1 MDRLLASDSNFDICL
16 QFTDGRDL
24 VVAKFFFWRP
34 GTPKQKSLDGL
45 YRSLLHD
52 ILKSRPELIPETL
65 RELYDEARATPWQV
79 QTTLLISE
87 KDIRRAFARL
97 IQSTDRADASHCFCF
112 FIDGLDEYQ
121 ETAQNDLKEMVQ
133 LLTSWTVA
141 APRHV
146 KLCVSSREYNV
157 FMNSFSAEKR
167 LRVHELTRFDMQ
179 AYIRDKLNGITD
191 EVAKHEL
198 VSAIVA
204 KAEGIFQWVTLVVKQ
219 IREELENGADS
230 VALIQL
236 VDSLPDELDR
246 LYQHVLQSL
255 SKSDR
260 RKVYQT
266 FAILSLANQW
276 ELSVSLFAYSFL
288 EDYGADPTFAERE
301 DFVQRARARGDGGT
315 VEYRVELGRKRV
327 RGWCKGLVEPVSIGR
342 AGWDEVMIIDYA
354 HRSIP
359 DSLEN
364 KTIKDEMEAFLAGFS
379 PAEALCQL
387 ILTEIRLD
395 SHHRKPRI
403 CSAEF
408 LAAVMGP
415 LVKMRHAHHLDHA
428 PFTFLRV
435 LDTFAD
441 PWCWKKIEMGSTD
454 LAIWVQDHWSGFY
467 PIAQMNKDPGPVRT
481 SHPTRWGSAQST
493 SLPGVLYHCALLIP
507 GHEYPKWRIENDPT
521 ATDSVAKVVLV
532 AYTLL
537 ASSDLYVD
545 DEKFSWSGL
554 DALLDRGLLT
564 SKTET
569 RLVPGPFPL
578 IAAQVSTDNSGVD
591 TNLAGSEL
599 SFWRYFLIH
608 EWCLHEIRKGRGPGS
623 PDARKDITHR
633 DNLRFSAVVERFL
646 LRGLVGADSRFAVS
660 YPSLEKRRVE
670 FRFWCD
676 LAGNRGTTTENLPG
690 SVTCLV
696 ELSSKIGTLEP
707 QTAVYEVAERQGKRT
722 YMCSL
727 RRWIE
732 DSEALPNKEEL
743 LRLLEREECSLSDG
757 RSPGVE
763 SEGSQL
769 RTPWAA
775 PEHIRVSYALTL
787 TVGRYISLIPYFAVC
802 PLTSQAADRSA
813 RRTPACFF
821 HILPPTWCSG
831 ERPLAVWPILE
842 VCVTCPLLWHT
853 KGRRACSSAACFA
866 ERILRYETIRTTG
879 SPDMDSLTTRALYRR
894 VLGLH

>member
-1 MDRLLASDSNFDICL
+1 MDPVTAVGLASGIVAFITLSTSLVKGAIKIHESLDGNLDENRSREAIASEMSRFAARLLPPDCSHLAGEEKALCVLATECRDLSVKLRELLGRIKPKEPRSKSQSLWSVLKNKVTEKEKAELELLLDHCRSQFNLQLAFVNKSLLHSLVESARNDAAKLELLRSNFDDLRARIEDL
-16 QFTDGRDL
+16 RQGVQVAGFSFEAQGLIRQLVDVQENAFSAIVQGRILDALAFEEMHGRSEMVEEAHYRTFRWILADDNEDDVRSTRYAEAERREMHRAAGNMFTNWLSSGEGIFHISGKLGSGKSTLMKYLGDHPGTKTELIKWADGRDL

-34 GTPKQKSLDGL
+34 GTPKQKSLYGL
-45 YRSLLHD
+45 YRFLLHD
-52 ILKSRPELIPETL
+52 ILKSRPELIPETFH
-65 RELYDEARATPWQV
+65 ELCDEARATPWQV
-79 QTTLLISE
+79 QTTLFITE

-97 IQSTDRADASHCFCF
+97 IQCTNRADANHCFCF

-121 ETAQNDLKEMVQ
+121 ETAQSDLKEMVR

-167 LRVHELTRFDMQ
+167 LRVHELTRFDME
-179 AYIRDKLNGITD
+179 AYIRDKLDGIAD

-301 DFVQRARARGDGGT
+301 DFVQRARACGDGGT

-342 AGWDEVMIIDYA
+342 AGSDEVMIIDYA

-428 PFTFLRV
+428 PFTYLRV

-441 PWCWKKIEMGSTD
+441 PWCWKKLEMGSTD
-454 LAIWVQDHWSGFY
+454 LAIWVQDHWSGFF

-481 SHPTRWGSAQST
+481 SHSTRWGSAQST
-493 SLPGVLYHCALLIP
+493 SLPGVLYQCALLIP

-521 ATDSVAKVVLV
+521 ATDSVAKTPISL
-532 AYTLL
+532 
-537 ASSDLYVD
+537 
-545 DEKFSWSGL
+545 
-554 DALLDRGLLT
+554 
-564 SKTET
+564 
-569 RLVPGPFPL
+569 
-578 IAAQVSTDNSGVD
+578 
-591 TNLAGSEL
+591 
-599 SFWRYFLIH
+599 
-608 EWCLHEIRKGRGPGS
+608 
-623 PDARKDITHR
+623 
-633 DNLRFSAVVERFL
+633 
-646 LRGLVGADSRFAVS
+646 AVS
-660 YPSLEKRRVE
+660 
-670 FRFWCD
+670 
-676 LAGNRGTTTENLPG
+676 
-690 SVTCLV
+690 
-696 ELSSKIGTLEP
+696 
-707 QTAVYEVAERQGKRT
+707 
-722 YMCSL
+722 
-727 RRWIE
+727 
-732 DSEALPNKEEL
+732 
-743 LRLLEREECSLSDG
+743 
-757 RSPGVE
+757 
-763 SEGSQL
+763 
-769 RTPWAA
+769 
-775 PEHIRVSYALTL
+775 
-787 TVGRYISLIPYFAVC
+787 
-802 PLTSQAADRSA
+802 
-813 RRTPACFF
+813 
-821 HILPPTWCSG
+821 
-831 ERPLAVWPILE
+831 
-842 VCVTCPLLWHT
+842 
-853 KGRRACSSAACFA
+853 
-866 ERILRYETIRTTG
+866 
-879 SPDMDSLTTRALYRR
+879 
-894 VLGLH
+894 